1 MHLAVLERVL
11 LPVAA
16 VPLFVVDVPVLVGLA
31 QDLVQE
37 DEEVAADVLADV
49 VRRLALK
56 LVHDEA
62 LELGDVLHRGSQQL
76 IKTCIFFG

>member
-1 MHLAVLERVL
+1 MLERVL

-37 DEEVAADVLADV
+37 DEEVAADVLTEV
-49 VRRLALK
+49 VCRLALK
-56 LVHDEA
+56 VVHDEI
-62 LELGDVLHRGSQQL
+62 LQLGDVLN
-76 IKTCIFFG
+76 TV